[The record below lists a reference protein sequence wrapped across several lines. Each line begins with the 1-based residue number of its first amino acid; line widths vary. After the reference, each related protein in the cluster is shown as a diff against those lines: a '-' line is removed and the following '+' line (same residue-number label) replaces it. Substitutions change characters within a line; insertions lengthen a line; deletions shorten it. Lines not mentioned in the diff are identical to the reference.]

1 MKRIFLPLAL
11 VAMLSTLASGAWQRI
26 PGSQRG
32 LELSI
37 GSIEG
42 TKIESSEGIGRVSSL
57 LSDRVTE
64 EATLSKGASFAVVNL
79 GRQAIIDRVS
89 FYNAGGEG
97 RVAVSS
103 SVDNEKWTALGQIV
117 FSPADVQVVVPFA
130 SIQGKFV
137 KVEYD
142 MARESGMKHFV
153 VYGSLASGQTS
164 PLKGKVS
171 NRATAVSG
179 ARVIYVDPK
188 PGNGSDDAVNF
199 GSFSFPESN
208 DRYRTVIYDFGA
220 PLVLNEFGSVHSP
233 RPVRLEVFVFNELP
247 EKEDWKGR
255 RSFDPAVFNDLKP
268 VASIEDGEGKGYV
281 KCRPSEAVTA
291 QYVALR
297 WEPDF
302 NPPAFVVGGLEL
314 MGPPL
319 EIDERNF
326 GGGGGAGGTGGT
338 DGSSS
343 ESDGGQMPG
352 GGFNGPFAPNSL
364 GGAGAGGLPVTSEG
378 GGGGGGG
385 GGGAPG
391 GGGGI
396 PPVSPP

>member
-1 MKRIFLPLAL
+1 
-11 VAMLSTLASGAWQRI
+11 MLSTLASGAWQRT
-26 PGSQRG
+26 PGSQQRE

-57 LSDRVTE
+57 ISDRVTE
-64 EATLSKGASFAVVNL
+64 EATLSKGASYAVVNL

-89 FYNAGGEG
+89 FYNVGGEG

-130 SIQGKFV
+130 TIQGKFV

-153 VYGSLASGQTS
+153 VYGSLASGQTT
-164 PLKGKVS
+164 PLTGKVS

-179 ARVIYVDPK
+179 ARVIYIDPELGK
-188 PGNGSDDAVNF
+188 GSDDAVKF

-208 DRYRTVIYDFGA
+208 DKYRTVIYDLGR
-220 PLVLNEFGSVHSP
+220 PKVLNEFGSVHSP
-233 RPVRLEVFVFNELP
+233 RPVRFEVFVFDELP

-255 RSFDPAVFNDLKP
+255 RSFDPAAFNDLKP
-268 VASIEDGEGKGYV
+268 VASIEDREGKGYV

-302 NPPAFVVGGLEL
+302 NPPAFVVGGADL

-319 EIDERNF
+319 EIEERYF
-326 GGGGGAGGTGGT
+326 GGGR
-338 DGSSS
+338 GSSGS
-343 ESDGGQMPG
+343 EIDGGQMPA
-352 GGFNGPFAPNSL
+352 GGFYGPFAPNSL
-364 GGAGAGGLPVTSEG
+364 GGAGAGGLPGTSAGGTG
-378 GGGGGGG
+378 GGGGGRGRGG
-385 GGGAPG
+385 GG